1 VAAVADGL
9 QAPLAAMAE
18 MAAAELAAA
27 VARVQKLEEITAL
40 MEVRI
45 LAVAVAPGRSAR
57 QQAVQVALELSSFV
71 I

>member
-1 VAAVADGL
+1 
-9 QAPLAAMAE
+9 

>member
-1 VAAVADGL
+1 VADGL

-27 VARVQKLEEITAL
+27 VARVQKLEDITAL

-45 LAVAVAPGRSAR
+45 LAVAVAPGRSAL